1 MESSVTAAP
10 LQSLNEAIM
19 ASIVHRPEKQS
30 SKTHPEV
37 KNKQLK
43 NESRLSSSTRSPLTE
58 DQRLTE
64 QRLEDIS
71 GGRREGFTARDFET
85 TSGRKSSCFSSQG
98 TPPEENLSSG
108 LERPKG

>member
-19 ASIVHRPEKQS
+19 ASIVHRPEEQS

-58 DQRLTE
+58 DQRL
-64 QRLEDIS
+64 S
-71 GGRREGFTARDFET
+71 GGRRQGFTARDFET